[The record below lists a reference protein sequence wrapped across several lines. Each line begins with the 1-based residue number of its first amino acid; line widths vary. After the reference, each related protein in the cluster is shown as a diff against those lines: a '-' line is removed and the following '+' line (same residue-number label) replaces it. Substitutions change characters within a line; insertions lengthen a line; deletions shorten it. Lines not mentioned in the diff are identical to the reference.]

1 MAGIEKICEYS
12 GDYHGWLMH
21 GWKRDH
27 IQVCPEY
34 RKLFRGKDSI
44 LFWNPEPHGY
54 REDYLAY
61 AKYLYVFPD
70 WILFSAKL
78 PKCLHWIR
86 RYNSIRV
93 PRFWRPMYWRW
104 RMAGQPPVNPAVPEY
119 EYCLWCPD
127 LPGRVEGKYYERTTN
142 PLRTWKN
149 LYKLV
154 YPADQ
159 VYDHRVFAHKGETWC
174 DAVDRRIK
182 ELETEEETE

>member
-12 GDYHGWLMH
+12 GDYHGWLMY

-34 RKLFRGKDSI
+34 RKLFRGKDCI
-44 LFWNPEPHGY
+44 LFWNPEPAGY

-61 AKYLYVFPD
+61 TKYLYVFPD
-70 WILFSAKL
+70 WIYSDKL

-86 RYNSIRV
+86 RHNSIRV
-93 PRFWRPMYWRW
+93 PRFWRPVYWRW
-104 RMAGQPPVNPAVPEY
+104 RMAGQPPVHPAVPEY
-119 EYCLWCPD
+119 EYCLRAPD

-149 LYKLV
+149 LNKLV
-154 YPADQ
+154 HPADQ
-159 VYDHRVFAHKGETWC
+159 FYDDRVFVYKGETWC

-182 ELETEEETE
+182 ELETEEETQ